1 MDKQTF
7 MTTVIVGTNM
17 AFLMVCLFGCYNQEQ
32 RTLNKIYK
40 EVVRMREII
49 EEDANDN
56 LLYEKSEFMDRV
68 VDYKLSFT
76 ETK

>member
-7 MTTVIVGTNM
+7 MTTVIVGTSMVFIM
-17 AFLMVCLFGCYNQEQ
+17 ACLYECYNQEQ

-40 EVVRMREII
+40 EVVRMRESI

-56 LLYEKSEFMDRV
+56 LLYERSEFMERV